1 MRIPLKL
8 IVKCNLTP
16 TLTLIKLNSCFLLKR
31 ITMIPWVI
39 GAAVAAVAAKVVNE
53 AESESV
59 DASKDFAELTRD
71 EKNQAIKVLREKG
84 IPQAKIAESFG
95 ISAPAV
101 SQRLKRL
108 EERPQSDMASN
119 LNSFDGL
126 SKVAG
131 LYDAGF
137 SDNAIAALFQD
148 SDIEITAQDI
158 SSFRK
163 VYYATLKLTQ

>member
-1 MRIPLKL
+1 
-8 IVKCNLTP
+8 
-16 TLTLIKLNSCFLLKR
+16 
-31 ITMIPWVI
+31 MIHWVI

>member
-16 TLTLIKLNSCFLLKR
+16 TLTLIKLDSCFLLKR

-59 DASKDFAELTRD
+59 DVSKDFAELTRD
-71 EKNQAIKVLREKG
+71 EKNQVIKVLREKG

>member
-1 MRIPLKL
+1 
-8 IVKCNLTP
+8 
-16 TLTLIKLNSCFLLKR
+16 
-31 ITMIPWVI
+31 MIPWII

-53 AESESV
+53 AESEGV

-71 EKNQAIKVLREKG
+71 EKNQAIKLLREKG
-84 IPQAKIAESFG
+84 VPQAKIAESFG

-108 EERPQSDMASN
+108 EERPQSDIAN
-119 LNSFDGL
+119 NSHTFDVL
-126 SKVAG
+126 SKVAS

-137 SDNAIAALFQD
+137 SDNAIAALFQE

-163 VYYATLKLTQ
+163 MYYATINLTK

>member
-1 MRIPLKL
+1 
-8 IVKCNLTP
+8 
-16 TLTLIKLNSCFLLKR
+16 
-31 ITMIPWVI
+31 MIPWVI

-59 DASKDFAELTRD
+59 DASKDFTELTRD
-71 EKNQAIKVLREKG
+71 EKNQVIKVLREKG

>member
-1 MRIPLKL
+1 
-8 IVKCNLTP
+8 
-16 TLTLIKLNSCFLLKR
+16 
-31 ITMIPWVI
+31 MIPWVM

-53 AESESV
+53 ANSESA

-71 EKNQAIKVLREKG
+71 EKNQAIQVLRDKG
-84 IPQAKIAESFG
+84 VSQAKIAESFG

-108 EERPQSDMASN
+108 EERPQNDIAHNSN
-119 LNSFDGL
+119 TFDGL
-126 SKVAG
+126 SKVAS

-137 SDNAIAALFQD
+137 SDNAIAALFQE
-148 SDIEITAQDI
+148 SDIEITALDI

-163 VYYATLKLTQ
+163 VYYATLNLTK

>member
-1 MRIPLKL
+1 
-8 IVKCNLTP
+8 
-16 TLTLIKLNSCFLLKR
+16 
-31 ITMIPWVI
+31 MIPWVI
-39 GAAVAAVAAKVVNE
+39 GAAVAAVAAKVANE

-84 IPQAKIAESFG
+84 IPQAKIAECFG

-108 EERPQSDMASN
+108 EERPRSDMASN
-119 LNSFDGL
+119 ANSFDGL
-126 SKVAG
+126 SKVAS